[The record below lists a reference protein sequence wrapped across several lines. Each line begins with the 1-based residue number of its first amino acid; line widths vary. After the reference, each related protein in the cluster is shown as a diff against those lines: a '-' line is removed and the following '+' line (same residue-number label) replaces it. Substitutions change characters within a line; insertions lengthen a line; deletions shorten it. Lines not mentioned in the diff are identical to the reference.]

1 MSYVDGES
9 TAAAPIRAA
18 SLAFVLGAEEAATG
32 CSVRRAQLIALAAQL
47 TSR

>member
-9 TAAAPIRAA
+9 TAAASIRAA

-32 CSVRRAQLIALAAQL
+32 CSVRAQLIALAAQL